1 MQGRMG
7 KAGALGL
14 MVGLKRT
21 GQTNLVLPKYF
32 THRSYSSLSA
42 WQLRQK
48 RKDPPDF
55 PSDPWTS

>member
-1 MQGRMG
+1 MQGSMG

-21 GQTNLVLPKYF
+21 GQTNLVLPKY
-32 THRSYSSLSA
+32 YSSLSA
-42 WQLRQK
+42 WQLRQQK
-48 RKDPPDF
+48 KDPPDF